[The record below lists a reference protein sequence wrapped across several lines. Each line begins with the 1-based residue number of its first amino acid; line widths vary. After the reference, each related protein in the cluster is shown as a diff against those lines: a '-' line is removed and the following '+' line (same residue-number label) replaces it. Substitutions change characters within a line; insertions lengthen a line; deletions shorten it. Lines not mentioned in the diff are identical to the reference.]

1 VFKNSSPTKII
12 MPVIFFLLLI
22 LFSANIAWAGN
33 KFRYL
38 QEGSKIP
45 RDKFIY
51 ALMNVDSGRLW
62 LGYSQMSSSLGSD
75 GQIIGGVRNG
85 GHGLLLMKALGIGP
99 GELAEFRNLL
109 PKAGLGRHVGGGFI
123 YGSNGVTYL
132 HQSMSNKA
140 AGQLSHFE
148 FTINPLLKRPNRVW
162 SAMIPQWAAA
172 DFYER
177 IAKLTKAPLVID
189 QEILGSGRFKF
200 NAAKYPRIFTYEAG
214 VIGATSWMVKT
225 VEAVNQKVFPT
236 YKAPLYRSP
245 PKQCIGLARHFSW
258 WRS

>member
-1 VFKNSSPTKII
+1 MFV
-12 MPVIFFLLLI
+12 LLLMC
-22 LFSANIAWAGN
+22 FSSNLAFAGN

-38 QEGSKIP
+38 QEGGKIP

-62 LGYSQMSSSLGSD
+62 LGYSQMSSSLDSD
-75 GQIIGGVRNG
+75 GRIMGGVRNG
-85 GHGLLLMKALGIGP
+85 GHGMLLMKALGIAH
-99 GELAEFRNLL
+99 GELTEFRKLL

-123 YGSNGVTYL
+123 YGSNDVTYL

-140 AGQLSHFE
+140 AGQLSRVE
-148 FTINPLLKRPNRVW
+148 FTINPLLSRPNPVW
-162 SAMIPQWAAA
+162 DAMIPKWAAA

-177 IAKLTKAPLVID
+177 IAKLTNAPLVID
-189 QEILGSGRFKF
+189 QEILGSKGFKF
-200 NAAKYPRIFTYEAG
+200 NAAKYPRVFIYEAG

-225 VEAVNQKVFPT
+225 VEAVNKKVFPN
-236 YKAPLYRSP
+236 YKPPLYRTPS
-245 PKQCIGLARHFSW
+245 KQCIGLVRHFSW